1 MAGKRTFRFPDS
13 EWWAGRSA
21 NRKVLDYRIE
31 MRPEDALEYGTDAE
45 SVVRR
50 IVERVVNGFDP
61 IAVWLFGSMARG
73 DCNEHSDVDLM
84 VIMPEGTD
92 CKTAELGIMGDL
104 RGSMLPKEVL
114 VDTPDSFARAAD
126 DVGSIQHSV
135 REDGVMLYG

>member
-1 MAGKRTFRFPDS
+1 MTNKRTYRFPDS
-13 EWWAGRSA
+13 EWWAERSA
-21 NRKVLDYRIE
+21 SRKVLDDRIK
-31 MRPEDALEYGTDAE
+31 MRPDDAREYGSDAE

-92 CKTAELGIMGDL
+92 CKTAELGIMGEL
-104 RGSMLPKEVL
+104 RGSMLPKDVL
-114 VDTPDSFARAAD
+114 VTTPGSFARAVD
-126 DVGSIQHSV
+126 DVGSVQHSV
-135 REDGVMLYG
+135 REDGVMVYG